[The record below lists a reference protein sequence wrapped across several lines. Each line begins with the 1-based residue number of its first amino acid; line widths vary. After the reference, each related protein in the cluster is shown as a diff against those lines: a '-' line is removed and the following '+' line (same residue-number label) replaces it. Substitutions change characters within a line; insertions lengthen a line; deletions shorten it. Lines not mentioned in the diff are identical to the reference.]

1 MDLQRGKY
9 MANVNALQPMDKD
22 VQTYL
27 NGIENKGRREDAFQL
42 LPLMEDASGE
52 EGECWSGKSV
62 GFGNYHYV

>member
-1 MDLQRGKY
+1 
-9 MANVNALQPMDKD
+9 MDKD

-52 EGECWSGKSV
+52 EGGCWSGKSV